1 MSMPSPFSPL
11 LSSRIRA
18 PTQAW
23 NDDRDR
29 KSTRLNSSHTVI
41 SYAVF
46 CLKKKKTKQ
55 ISTKQLNADITIQ
68 MKEKLCA
75 VRQNENNLSKLP
87 SKEKNTRYIIDN
99 LSDISYAI
107 GED

>member
-55 ISTKQLNADITIQ
+55 ITSAGFVSGGVYVVATIPARWAHGVGLRDRSTHKTDQNITRLVSSI
-68 MKEKLCA
+68 M
-75 VRQNENNLSKLP
+75 
-87 SKEKNTRYIIDN
+87 
-99 LSDISYAI
+99 
-107 GED
+107 